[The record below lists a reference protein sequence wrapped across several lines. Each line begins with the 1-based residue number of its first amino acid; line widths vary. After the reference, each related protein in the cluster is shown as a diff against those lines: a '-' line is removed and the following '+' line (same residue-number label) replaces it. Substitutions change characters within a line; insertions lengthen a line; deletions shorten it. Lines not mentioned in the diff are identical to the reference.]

1 MSTLI
6 DLINIKDL
14 QFLLYVTTLLYIVGM
29 TLIILLDNKP
39 AQSTLAWL
47 LTVYFLPF
55 IGLFIY
61 LFAGI
66 DWKKRKIVHQR
77 PEEMFRSQLKPIIQ
91 QQKRFKDQLSTESDY
106 AINKSI
112 QLLLKTSH
120 AILTLH
126 NRCQLFHHGEA
137 FFEQLKQDLQAAQSF
152 IHMEFF
158 IWKSDKLGKEIRDIL
173 VAKAREGVEVRLIF
187 DGVGCFWTMSRA
199 YKRSLREAGIEYQIF
214 LDPLKFFTSGFA
226 NYLNHRKI
234 VIIDGQTSFVC
245 GMNMAS
251 EYITGGHYFHYT
263 RDTGVRFEGEIS
275 QQLQTVFATDWFN
288 SCREWL
294 DDERFFPK
302 PVRVSNSESVAVQL
316 ACSGPDSDWY
326 AIHKLLFS
334 LIVNAR
340 HEIYI
345 QSPYFIPDESIAAAL
360 ETAALSGT
368 KVHLM
373 MTGPPN
379 KASLWVLGS
388 YSERAPSW
396 AAETYFERMLRAGCR
411 IFRYDRGYLH
421 CKTLSVD
428 GIMASVGT
436 CNLDVR
442 SFELDYEI
450 NAMLYDSQMA
460 AEIKAQFHKDMADC
474 REITLKDLKT
484 TSVLYQLRNSIL
496 RVFSPLL

>member
-1 MSTLI
+1 MLTFPSLE
-6 DLINIKDL
+6 IKDL
-14 QFLLYVTTLLYIVGM
+14 QFILYFTTLLYILGM

-39 AQSTLAWL
+39 AQSTVAWL
-47 LTVYFLPF
+47 LTVYFFPF

-66 DWKKRKIVHQR
+66 DWKKRKILHQR
-77 PEEMFRSQLKPIIQ
+77 PEESFRTQLKSVIY
-91 QQKRFKDQLSTESDY
+91 QQKRFQRELESAEDY
-106 AINKSI
+106 DIHKSI
-112 QLLLKTSH
+112 QLLLGANHS
-120 AILTLH
+120 ILTL
-126 NRCQLFHHGEA
+126 NNQCQLYHHGQE
-137 FFEQLKQDLQAAQSF
+137 FFEQLKLDLQNAQDF

-158 IWKSDKLGKEIRDIL
+158 IWKSDQLGREIRDIL
-173 VAKAREGVEVRLIF
+173 VQKAREGVQVRLIF
-187 DGVGCFWTMSRA
+187 DGVGCFWTMTRA
-199 YKRSLREAGIEYQIF
+199 YKRSLRAAGIEYQIF

-234 VIIDGQTSFVC
+234 VIIDGITSFVC

-251 EYITGGHYFHYT
+251 EYITGGAYFHYT
-263 RDTGVRFEGEIS
+263 RDTGIRFEGEVS
-275 QQLQTVFATDWFN
+275 QQLQTVFSTDWYN
-288 SCREWL
+288 SSREWL
-294 DDERFFPK
+294 DDPRYFPPI
-302 PVRVSNSESVAVQL
+302 PVARDRNFVPVQL

-326 AIHKLLFS
+326 SIKKLLFR

-345 QSPYFIPDESIAAAL
+345 QSPYFIPDESIANAL

-368 KVHLM
+368 QVNIM

-379 KASLWVLGS
+379 KVSLWHLGS
-388 YSERAPSW
+388 YSERAPYW
-396 AAETYFERMLRAGCR
+396 AAETYVERLLKAGCR

-436 CNLDVR
+436 CNMDVR

-450 NAMLYDSQMA
+450 NAMLYDSSLA
-460 AEIKAQFHKDMADC
+460 TEIKQQFQRD
-474 REITLKDLKT
+474 LKYCKEFNLPELKT
-484 TSVLYQLRNSIL
+484 TSWVYKLRNSVL